1 MAFSDWL
8 LADLRLPQGVHG
20 KPKAEHA
27 WWQVMCLTG
36 VDYFSTLGYQPGIAF
51 LAAGLLSPIAT
62 LVLVVVTLFG
72 ALPVYN
78 RVAAASPNGQGSI
91 AMLEKLFPRWSGK
104 TFVLILLGF
113 ATTDFIIT
121 MTLSGADAAAHF
133 TQNPFVPDWMKSQMG
148 VTLVLLAILGCIFLK
163 GFKEAINVAVVLV
176 VLYLGLNIVVTL
188 VSLQQVMH
196 HPELWTVWKRA
207 VMVRHGSPLAM
218 LAVSLL
224 LFPKLALGLSGFET
238 GVAVMPLIKGKD
250 QEARVRNTRKLL
262 FSAAAIMSV
271 FLMATSIVT
280 TLLIEPA
287 KFQPGGEANGR
298 ALAYLAHKYLG
309 NTFGSVYDA
318 STVLI
323 LAFAGA
329 SAMAGLLNL
338 IPRYLPRFGMAPEWA
353 QASRPLVL
361 VFMATAFMVT
371 LLFRAD
377 VDAQG
382 GAYATGV
389 LVLIT
394 SAATAVTI
402 AAWQDW
408 LRWPFLMIAIVFVY
422 TTVVNIYQ
430 RPEGIKIASFFIGV
444 MVLTSVVSRA
454 ARSTELRISSVEL
467 DDAAKALLAEDEDQV
482 IRLVAR
488 RPRTESAEAL
498 EIVDREIRQSHN
510 LTNEE
515 QIYFFEVERGD
526 ASEFTHTLN
535 VTGGKVGRHTVLR
548 ARSPVVANSIA
559 AMLLHLE
566 KTTGKVPHGYF
577 KWTEG
582 NPILNMFQ
590 FIFLGEG
597 DVAPLVHE
605 VLRRAV
611 RDASR
616 RPFVHV
622 L

>member
-1 MAFSDWL
+1 
-8 LADLRLPQGVHG
+8 
-20 KPKAEHA
+20 
-27 WWQVMCLTG
+27 MCLTG

-51 LAAGLLSPIAT
+51 LAAGLLSPVAT
-62 LVLVVVTLFG
+62 LVLVIVTLLG

-91 AMLEKLFPRWSGK
+91 AMLEKLFPMWSGK
-104 TFVLILLGF
+104 TFILILLGF

-121 MTLSGADAAAHF
+121 MTLSAADAAAHF
-133 TQNPFVPDWMKSQMG
+133 TQNPFTPDWMKSQML
-148 VTLVLLAILGCIFLK
+148 VTLMLLAILGAIFLK
-163 GFKEAINVAVVLV
+163 GFKEAIGVAVVLV
-176 VLYLGLNIVVTL
+176 ALYLALNVVVTV
-188 VSLQQVMH
+188 VSLQVVLH
-196 HPELWTVWKRA
+196 HPELLTAWKRA
-207 VMVRHGSPLAM
+207 VFLQHGSPLAM
-218 LAVSLL
+218 LGISLI

-238 GVAVMPLIKGKD
+238 GVAVMPLIKGAD
-250 QEARVRNTRKLL
+250 LEHRIRNTRKLL
-262 FSAAAIMSV
+262 FTAAAIMSV
-271 FLMATSIVT
+271 FLIATSIVT

-309 NTFGSVYDA
+309 NTFGSVYDV
-318 STVLI
+318 STILI

-353 QASRPLVL
+353 QAARPLVL
-361 VFMATAFMVT
+361 VFMGTAFIVT

-402 AAWQDW
+402 AAWRTW
-408 LRWPFLMIAIVFVY
+408 MRWPFLCVTVVFVY
-422 TTVVNIYQ
+422 TTVLNIYQ
-430 RPEGIKIASFFIGV
+430 RPEGIKIASFFIGA
-444 MVLTSVVSRA
+444 MVFTSLISRA
-454 ARSTELRISSVEL
+454 ARSTELRISSVHL
-467 DDAAKALLAEDEDQV
+467 DAAATALVLQDEDQV

-488 RPRTESAEAL
+488 RPRTDTEEAL
-498 EIVDREIRQSHN
+498 DLVDREARRAHN
-510 LTNEE
+510 LLPGE
-515 QIYFFEVERGD
+515 QLYFFEVERGD
-526 ASEFTHTLN
+526 ASEFSHTLE
-535 VTGGKVGRHTVLR
+535 VTGGRVGRFVVLR

-559 AMLLHLE
+559 ALLLHLE
-566 KTTGKVPHGYF
+566 KTTGKVPHAYF

-582 NPILNMFQ
+582 NPILNVFQ

-605 VLRRAV
+605 VLRRAM
-611 RDASR
+611 RDESR
-616 RPFVHV
+616 RPIVHV
-622 L
+622 M